1 MKYLTEMPNEM
12 KEYGIA
18 KTLLVR
24 KEMITLKHVGTEIF
38 VRKSINIVP
47 MLMELGMTLFDYSTF
62 INERERKIF
71 NFSRSFD
78 VKDINDIIK
87 VDNSLFRN
95 LDLYKNG
102 LNNCLVFD
110 YDGVVGD
117 PKFHK
122 FYNYIVDKYGKEIK
136 IFINSANPDITLNTL
151 KSRGLREPFAIWAN
165 KGKKQKINRFIHIS
179 KKYDNTFLIDD
190 EKSYLTYGWA
200 FGLKTYIWD
209 RKKEKID
216 IFNLYDEKFKKRLK
230 MSKYL

>member
-1 MKYLTEMPNEM
+1 MIIALSLT
-12 KEYGIA
+12 KE
-18 KTLLVR
+18 
-24 KEMITLKHVGTEIF
+24 KE
-38 VRKSINIVP
+38 
-47 MLMELGMTLFDYSTF
+47 
-62 INERERKIF
+62 KIF

-209 RKKEKID
+209 RKKEK
-216 IFNLYDEKFKKRLK
+216 N
-230 MSKYL
+230 